1 MPTVFAASFASQ
13 LNTPTGFFW
22 MLGGLALLL
31 VLLGLTT
38 HTLTIAWRELKRH
51 FRAPESYLI
60 LAMFLLFQGLV
71 FFMLITVLNRPDA
84 PHSPPMRWFFGGV
97 IWFYPIYVFVVALL
111 TADLITDE
119 QRFRTIETLMTAP
132 VRESEVV
139 VGKFLGAMGFYLFLW
154 LWTLS
159 YVLILSTVSKGQSFS
174 AGPILSGYVGTLL
187 IGALGISFGIL
198 CSSISRNLK
207 FAISLTGVG
216 LLLVFIVKIMLLWDI
231 FKTTA
236 GEKGRFLGIVS
247 ATWLQKAF
255 EHGLII
261 DFMDDFSK
269 GIVDTR
275 HVVFLLSGTAFCL
288 FAATRVVQLRKWR

>member
-1 MPTVFAASFASQ
+1 MMLPTIASFASKVSS
-13 LNTPTGFFW
+13 PAGFLW
-22 MLGGLALLL
+22 ALMALVGLL
-31 VLLGLTT
+31 VLLGFFTNT
-38 HTLTIAWRELKRH
+38 ITIAWRELKRH

-71 FFMLITVLNRPDA
+71 FFMLISVLNRPDA

-111 TADLITDE
+111 TADLVTDE

-132 VRESEVV
+132 VRESEMV
-139 VGKFLGAMGFYLFLW
+139 VGKFLGAMGFYVFLW
-154 LWTLS
+154 MWTAA
-159 YVLILSTVSKGQSFS
+159 YVLVLSTVSKGQSFS

-187 IGALGISFGIL
+187 IGGLGISFGIL
-198 CSSISRNLK
+198 CSTISRNLK
-207 FAISLTGVG
+207 FAISLTVVG
-216 LLLVFIVKIMLLWDI
+216 LLLVFIVKIMMLWDI

-247 ATWLQKAF
+247 ASWLQKAF
-255 EHGLII
+255 EHALII

-269 GIVDTR
+269 GIVDMR
-275 HVVFLLSGTAFCL
+275 HVVFLLTGTAFCL